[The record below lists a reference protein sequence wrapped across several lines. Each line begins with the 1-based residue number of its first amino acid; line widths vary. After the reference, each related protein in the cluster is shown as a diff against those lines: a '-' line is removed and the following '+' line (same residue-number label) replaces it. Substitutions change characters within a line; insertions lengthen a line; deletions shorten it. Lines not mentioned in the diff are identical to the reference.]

1 MANGHAIG
9 MVKLH
14 PRPSQLIEVRRLVG
28 LTSVTLEHFLP
39 NIIRK
44 DKENVG
50 AIRRMNPSGGKNQER
65 DKCVFHFFI
74 QTKPRHN
81 GVSFF

>member
-1 MANGHAIG
+1 
-9 MVKLH
+9 
-14 PRPSQLIEVRRLVG
+14 
-28 LTSVTLEHFLP
+28 
-39 NIIRK
+39 
-44 DKENVG
+44 
-50 AIRRMNPSGGKNQER
+50 MNPSGGKNQER